1 MELSGKKV
9 MVTGGAGFIGSTL
22 VRELLKENA
31 EVLVFDNFVSGDRSN
46 LTDVQDQVDILE
58 GDILDPALDEI
69 MSQEKVDCVFNLA
82 AEPYIPHC
90 YDRPRKF
97 FEVNATGAM
106 NVMLACKKAGVKRIL
121 QYSSSEVYGSAQY
134 VPMDEH
140 HPLRPCSTYAVSKLA
155 ADRLCYSLHKEQNL
169 PIIILRQFNTYG
181 PRETHP
187 YIIPE
192 LITQLNGDNRLKL
205 GNVKAR
211 RDLTYVDDATCGAI
225 KLMKCDEAVGEVVN
239 LGQGRDW
246 SVEELAR
253 IISRLMGH
261 RSVQMDVEKVRLRP
275 MDVERLNCSYFK
287 AMTLFGWRPQVSL
300 EEGLK
305 LTIDWYRQ
313 NGSQWVWETKMA
325 TEEQIWQGGER
336 DDSPEGA
343 GRGSR

>member
-1 MELSGKKV
+1 MELKGKKA

-22 VRELLKENA
+22 VGQLLEEGV
-31 EVLVFDNFVSGDRSN
+31 EVVVYDNFVSGDMSN
-46 LTDVQDQVDILE
+46 LAEVVDRVEVVE
-58 GDILDPALDEI
+58 GDILDPDLDQL
-69 MSQEKVDCVFNLA
+69 MSQKRVNCVFNLA

-106 NVMLACKKAGVKRIL
+106 NVMLACKKAGVERVL

-155 ADRLCYSLHKEQNL
+155 ADRLCYSIFKEQNL

-192 LITQLNGDNRLKL
+192 LITQLDRGNHLKL

-211 RDLTYVDDATCGAI
+211 RDLTYVDDSARGAI
-225 KLMKCDEAVGEVVN
+225 QLMKCDQAVGEVVN

-246 SVEELAR
+246 SVAELAE
-253 IISRLMGH
+253 IIGRLMGH
-261 RSVQMDVEKVRLRP
+261 DSVEMEVEEVRLRP
-275 MDVERLNCSYFK
+275 MDVERLHCSYFK
-287 AMTLFGWRPQVSL
+287 AMTMFGYGPKITL
-300 EEGLK
+300 EEGLRR
-305 LTIDWYRQ
+305 TIEWYRQ
-313 NGSQWVWETKMA
+313 NGGQWVWETKMA
-325 TEEQIWQGGER
+325 TEEKIWQGGACDE
-336 DDSPEGA
+336 SSA
-343 GRGSR
+343 GS